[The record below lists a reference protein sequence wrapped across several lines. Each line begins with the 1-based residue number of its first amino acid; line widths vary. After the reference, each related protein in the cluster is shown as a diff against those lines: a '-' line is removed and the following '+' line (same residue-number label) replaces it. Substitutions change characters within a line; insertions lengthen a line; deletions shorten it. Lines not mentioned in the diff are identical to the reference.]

1 MLAEQKT
8 PPASIFPLTDP
19 SFMHPPLLL
28 PLSFYDVTLSAQ
40 ELWAVLSP
48 FVCRALK
55 LKPLCLR
62 VPICLGSPL
71 RLRLGITSAVPI
83 KDQLPLFVVGTS
95 RRASPRTPPAKC
107 LAPMLSVRTRRR

>member
-28 PLSFYDVTLSAQ
+28 PLLFYDVTLAAQ

-48 FVCRALK
+48 F
-55 LKPLCLR
+55 R
-62 VPICLGSPL
+62 VS
-71 RLRLGITSAVPI
+71 
-83 KDQLPLFVVGTS
+83 GT
-95 RRASPRTPPAKC
+95 
-107 LAPMLSVRTRRR
+107 